1 MSLPEAFLLLSGL
14 AYFVFAAVPEPCTY
28 QMSKGVERVAFF
40 LTGAVILLAL
50 YLSLPLLYV
59 FMGVCYVLA
68 LSLSYLGYV
77 TWRVR
82 WSDKPYSVV
91 QVAMWLWDL
100 AISLCFFI
108 LSEIKF

>member
-14 AYFVFAAVPEPCTY
+14 AYFAFAAAPDPCTY
-28 QMSKGVERVAFF
+28 NIDKGVERIAFF
-40 LTGAVILLAL
+40 LTGSVILLSLQIAVPIL
-50 YLSLPLLYV
+50 YRFLGVLYV
-59 FMGVCYVLA
+59 AA
-68 LSLSYLGYV
+68 LSASYLGYV

-82 WSDKPYSVV
+82 WSDKPENVV

-100 AISLCFFI
+100 AIALCFFI